1 MSQVKKNAKETHLP
15 RLFSASF
22 FVVGMKCSSIGGTV
36 EDPLEANL
44 EDTSVKPKVV
54 SSSSSSL
61 GLGLRNK
68 KKIEVLPRRKVEK
81 GTTW

>member
-1 MSQVKKNAKETHLP
+1 MAQVKKNAKETHLP

-44 EDTSVKPKVV
+44 EDTSLSPRTKV
-54 SSSSSSL
+54 SSS
-61 GLGLRNK
+61 RNK
-68 KKIEVLPRRKVEK
+68 KIELRKVEK

>member
-1 MSQVKKNAKETHLP
+1 MKKPYYKDFF
-15 RLFSASF
+15 RF

-44 EDTSVKPKVV
+44 EDTSSPRTKV
-54 SSSSSSL
+54 SSS
-61 GLGLRNK
+61 RNK
-68 KKIEVLPRRKVEK
+68 KIELRKVEK